1 MSEKLM
7 QQENKIRECDKI
19 QQDEIM
25 KLQEDHMIRMKTT
38 D

>member
-19 QQDEIM
+19 QQDEII
-25 KLQEDHMIRMKTT
+25 KLQEEHMIRMKTT